1 MNNSIWQE
9 VLLVVLVS
17 MLGTAVSAQSEQR
30 SFRFGDSTFNL
41 EKLADLELTER
52 ERRYGPGI
60 RAGGAGEYAF
70 GSASGGIKVWNLRT
84 GQSRL
89 CAGEANR
96 TYNRIALSKNG
107 KFLAGYRNKKIYI
120 WETSTCR
127 TLKFLEVARDLN
139 LYGLALSSNGKY
151 LFYAHDDSRF
161 LRSREKIVLW
171 DIERGKEIANLQPE
185 RLPIFGSGYDPLF
198 DKEALRPANGTFS
211 PDSRILAVQYSYR
224 IYLWNVEAGTMI
236 RRLVDKSLDDE
247 ASQGGIYEV
256 SFSEDG
262 SMLLS
267 RAADGT
273 VKVWDVQTGD
283 LKQTF
288 RINDRVH
295 GRASFSRDNRYVAA
309 GDRKGEI
316 SVWEVSSGKMLWKQR
331 LKSYLPLFSSP
342 EVSLISVE
350 SGDIFDVRTGE
361 KIEGIRGE
369 FLSDG
374 KLLVKQDDGN
384 FSTWAVR
391 RDR

>member
-1 MNNSIWQE
+1 MNNVTWRM
-9 VLLVVLVS
+9 VLFTPLVL
-17 MLGTAVSAQSEQR
+17 MLGTLVFAQSSER
-30 SFRFGDSTFNL
+30 IIRYGDRTFNL
-41 EKLADLELTER
+41 QKVAELDLTER

-60 RAGGAGEYAF
+60 RTGSAGEYAV
-70 GSASGGIKVWNLRT
+70 GSAMGGIKVWNLRT

-96 TYNRIALSKNG
+96 TYNHIALSKNG
-107 KFLAGYRNKKIYI
+107 KFLAGYRNKKIFI
-120 WETSTCR
+120 WETSSCR

-139 LYGLALSSNGKY
+139 LYGLAISSDGKY

-161 LRSREKIVLW
+161 LRSREKLVLW
-171 DIERGKEIANLQPE
+171 DIERGKEIADLQPE

-198 DKEALRPANGTFS
+198 DKGALKPANGSFS

-236 RRLVDKSLDDE
+236 RRLVDGSLDYE
-247 ASQGGIYEV
+247 ASQGGIYDV

-262 SMLLS
+262 SLLLS

-283 LKQTF
+283 LKQTL

-295 GRASFSRDNRYVAA
+295 GSASFSRDNRYVAA

-316 SVWEVSSGKMLWKQR
+316 SVWEVSSGRMLWKQR
-331 LKSYLPLFSSP
+331 LKSYLTLFSSP

-374 KLLVKQDDGN
+374 RLLKKEKDGN
-384 FSTWAVR
+384 MSIWNVQR
-391 RDR
+391 GN

>member
-1 MNNSIWQE
+1 
-9 VLLVVLVS
+9 
-17 MLGTAVSAQSEQR
+17 MLALGGFAQSSER
-30 SFRFGDSTFNL
+30 IIRHGNRTFNL
-41 EKLADLELTER
+41 QKVAELELTER

-84 GQSRL
+84 GQSKL

-171 DIERGKEIANLQPE
+171 DIGRGKEIANLQPE

-236 RRLVDKSLDDE
+236 RRLVDGSLDYE

-262 SMLLS
+262 SLLLS

-361 KIEGIRGE
+361 KLESFRGE

-374 KLLVKQDDGN
+374 TLLKKENDGN
-384 FSTWAVR
+384 MSIWNVQR
-391 RDR
+391 GN